1 MESVLP
7 GTGINVACS
16 GKQFH
21 GPWNCNEPIVLEE
34 VLQNRTNTMSNALLD
49 GHHRLCGLSLD
60 WSKVKVLSIPGCPRI
75 GNAGLSLLAG
85 YPGIVMVQFS
95 RDHAR

>member
-34 VLQNRTNTMSNALLD
+34 VLQNRTNTMSNALLE
-49 GHHRLCGLSLD
+49 GHHRLCVGLFLD
-60 WSKVKVLSIPGCPRI
+60 LKVFSKSEVKGEGFVNTELS
-75 GNAGLSLLAG
+75 
-85 YPGIVMVQFS
+85 
-95 RDHAR
+95 